1 MTMLSRKIIIT
12 RTTSRRHS
20 TRFET
25 SSQRSSRLSA
35 TTEIGATARDR
46 TIMADRIAVE
56 IIMKETPVEKTTR
69 RLRSG
74 LFRITID
81 MADFTQEWSAMPVA
95 KKVTTQ
101 APTRKNYNSK
111 GTVDRSEAHH
121 TFSKRTVKVVRVT
134 LKGETT
140 VTVATSQVT
149 VKTTTTALV
158 ELFAVA
164 VDVAQRDTSFRGD
177 VCTVRSTFLPG
188 QSCGTKFCWTTSP
201 PPALFAT
208 LSTY

>member
-1 MTMLSRKIIIT
+1 MLSRKTVTT
-12 RTTSRRHS
+12 RKTSRRHS

-25 SSQRSSRLSA
+25 SSQRSSRLSE

-46 TIMADRIAVE
+46 TVVADRTAVE
-56 IIMKETPVEKTTR
+56 TVVTETPVEKTTR

-74 LFRITID
+74 LFRVTVGV
-81 MADFTQEWSAMPVA
+81 AGFTQEWSAVPVA

-101 APTRKNYNSK
+101 APTWTSSSSK
-111 GTVDRSEAHH
+111 GTVGRSEARH
-121 TFSKRTVKVVRVT
+121 TFSKRTVKVIRTT

-140 VTVATSQVT
+140 VTVATSQMT
-149 VKTTTTALV
+149 IKTTATAFV
-158 ELFAVA
+158 EFFAMA
-164 VDVAQRDTSFRGD
+164 GDVARRDTSFRGD
-177 VCTVRSTFLPG
+177 TCTVRSTLLPG

-208 LSTY
+208 VNTY